1 MSSFNCC
8 FLTCIRI
15 SQEAGQVVWYS
26 HLLKNFPQF
35 VMIHSVKGFSI
46 ANEAAIDV
54 FLEFP
59 CFFYDPVDVGNL
71 ISDSSA
77 FLNPA
82 LTSGS
87 SRFTY
92 YWNLAWRILSIT
104 FLACE
109 MRATVRYFE
118 HLFGISLLW
127 DWNENWSFPVLL
139 PLLSFPYFLAY
150 WHLLGNT
157 IQPINSDYCPHSR
170 ASCRA
175 PSATWKSQ
183 HKSVPGIENWELW
196 Q

>member
-1 MSSFNCC
+1 MGFSLSGFSCWGC
-8 FLTCIRI
+8 
-15 SQEAGQVVWYS
+15 
-26 HLLKNFPQF
+26 
-35 VMIHSVKGFSI
+35 MGFSI
-46 ANEAAIDV
+46 VAHGLICSTECGI
-54 FLEFP
+54 FP
-59 CFFYDPVDVGNL
+59 NQGLNL
-71 ISDSSA
+71 CLLHWQMSDSSA